1 MHTIA
6 HIINLFQPSETSD
19 LKLAQEVT
27 IASMIRAKKESKN
40 PSAIQLFSAQNEED
54 GKVVPAEFTATKN
67 LTRDVSNL
75 TVFEGKMRLP
85 ILKDILD
92 RVYAESEAEYIIYS
106 NVDIGVQ
113 PHFYDEVNHFIQQGY
128 DAFMINR
135 RRISENYNSVEQL
148 GEMLSEQ
155 GKKHPGFDCFVF
167 KRELYPKFSL
177 ADVCIGVPFV
187 EITLSQ
193 NLFCFAEKPKVF
205 ADERLTFHIGM
216 EIFKARAPKEYFR
229 YNQVQ
234 FWQAMT
240 EIWSKLDSRKWTNG
254 NWWFPFRMVYWGLH
268 PCFPIRLALKLEAR
282 RWRNSATSQT

>member
-1 MHTIA
+1 MTRIA
-6 HIINLFQPSETSD
+6 HIINLFQPSDNSD

-27 IASMIRAKKESKN
+27 IASMIRARSEYKN
-40 PSAIQLFSAQNEED
+40 SPKVQLLSAQTEYD
-54 GKVVPAEFTATKN
+54 RKVVPPEFVATKN
-67 LTRDVSNL
+67 LNRDVSALAHFN
-75 TVFEGKMRLP
+75 GKMQLP

-92 RVYAESEAEYIIYS
+92 RAYDESDAEYIIYS

-113 PHFYDEVNHFIQQGY
+113 PHFYDAVNEMIEAGH

-135 RRISENYNSVEQL
+135 RRISEKFKSAEEL
-148 GEMLSEQ
+148 DEMYSER

-177 ADVCIGVPFV
+177 AEVCIGVPFV

-205 ADERLTFHIGM
+205 TNEYLTFHIGM
-216 EIFKARAPKEYFR
+216 EIFKGRAPKEYFS

-240 EIWSKLDSRKWTNG
+240 EIWPKLDSRKWMKG
-254 NWWFPFRMVYWGLH
+254 NWWFLFRMIYWGLH
-268 PCFPIRLALKLEAR
+268 PCFPIKLALKLESR
-282 RWRNSATSQT
+282 RW

>member
-1 MHTIA
+1 MTKLA
-6 HIINLFQPSETSD
+6 HIINLFQPSENSD

-27 IASMIRAKKESKN
+27 IASMIRARSEYKNSSKV
-40 PSAIQLFSAQNEED
+40 QLLSAQTEYD
-54 GKVVPAEFTATKN
+54 RKVVPTEFVATKN
-67 LTRDVSNL
+67 LNRDVSELAHFN
-75 TVFEGKMRLP
+75 GKMQLP

-92 RVYAESEAEYIIYS
+92 RAHEESDAEYIIYS

-113 PHFYDEVNHFIQQGY
+113 PEFYDEVNEIINQGY

-135 RRISENYNSVEQL
+135 RRISEKFKSVEEL
-148 GEMLSEQ
+148 DEMYSER

-177 ADVCIGVPFV
+177 AEVCIGVPFV

-205 ADERLTFHIGM
+205 EDEHLTFHIGM
-216 EIFKARAPKEYFR
+216 EIFKGRAPMEYFN

-240 EIWSKLDSRKWTNG
+240 EIWPKLDSRKWMKG
-254 NWWFPFRMVYWGLH
+254 NWWFPFRIIYWGLH
-268 PCFPIRLALKLEAR
+268 PCFPIRLALQLESR
-282 RWRNSATSQT
+282 RWRVR